1 MFGKRYFEIRERLA
15 EVVLGVGQLA
25 RECGGEI
32 LDPVTDGSFLKDLR
46 KPFLFVVCGEVNAG
60 KSALINALFATE
72 ICEVDALPK
81 TKQLHWYRYGE
92 KVGSVEKRP
101 MLVQDL
107 RPFEFLRDFEVVD
120 TPGSNASIEGNL
132 EEIERFLPV
141 ADLLLFVFP
150 VGNPWCAHTW
160 QLVARL
166 PEEQLD
172 KVAFVLQQSELR
184 NGEDLKV
191 ILGHMKTLGE
201 QKTGKIPVIFPVS
214 SKLAMEAKK
223 NDPPLSHILRK
234 SGLTTLNE
242 FISTKVCLDPDRREI
257 LKKVSDSAQE
267 ILKKIEERIEER
279 SDTLDSDQRF
289 LAELEDEVNL
299 RREGQAISL
308 LERLSGMG
316 DVFFRQGQIATR
328 DLGRRMSI
336 TRSLISLFQQE
347 KLPSKIE
354 GDLITAVKEAV
365 EKQAEAD
372 GVELVKNCRNHWKTV
387 EPRIRENLGIS
398 PPDFEQETESL
409 AGTRKRF
416 MRRLGR
422 SAKQAVA
429 QLKIRGAIDLKI
441 DTRRTVLRRH
451 TTLFLLLYT
460 IGGIFGGFGV
470 ATWPWVFVITATGI
484 LGVAAIYSKLSRK
497 ALCCD
502 FMEDFKDLR
511 HTFADSLESDYK
523 DGVREFYLEYG
534 ELFEIV
540 RRRIAD
546 QKLLLEPRKERWND
560 LFLELKAVDQEL

>member
-32 LDPVTDGSFLKDLR
+32 LDPVTDGNFLKDLR

-92 KVGSVEKRP
+92 KVGSVEKRS

-107 RPFEFLRDFEVVD
+107 RPLEFLRDFEVVD

-150 VGNPWCAHTW
+150 VGNPWCADTW

-172 KVAFVLQQSELR
+172 KVAFVLQQSDLR
-184 NGEDLKV
+184 SEEDLKV

-201 QKTGKIPVIFPVS
+201 QKTGKIPAIFPVS
-214 SKLAMEAKK
+214 AKLAMEAKK

-242 FISTKVCLDPDRREI
+242 FISTKVSLAPDRREI

-267 ILKKIEERIEER
+267 ILKKIEARIEER

-289 LAELEDEVNL
+289 LAELEDEVDL

-387 EPRIRENLGIS
+387 EPRIREHLGIS

-441 DTRRTVLRRH
+441 DTRRMVLRRY
-451 TTLFLLLYT
+451 TTLFLILYT

-470 ATWPWVFVITATGI
+470 ATWPWVFVITATGT

-497 ALCCD
+497 ALCRD

>member
-32 LDPVTDGSFLKDLR
+32 LDPVTDGNFLKDLR

-92 KVGSVEKRP
+92 KVSSVEKRS

-107 RPFEFLRDFEVVD
+107 RPFEILRDFEVVD

-150 VGNPWCAHTW
+150 VGNPWCADTW
-160 QLVARL
+160 QLIARL

-172 KVAFVLQQSELR
+172 KVTFVLQQSELR
-184 NGEDLKV
+184 NEEDLKV

-201 QKTGKIPVIFPVS
+201 QKTGKVPKIFPVS
-214 SKLAMEAKK
+214 AKLAMEAKK

-242 FISTKVCLDPDRREI
+242 FISTKVSLDPDRREI

-267 ILKKIEERIEER
+267 ILKKIEARIEER

-289 LAELEDEVNL
+289 LAELEDEVDL

-347 KLPSKIE
+347 KLPTKIE

-441 DTRRTVLRRH
+441 DTRRMVLRRY
-451 TTLFLLLYT
+451 TTLFLILYT

-470 ATWPWVFVITATGI
+470 ATWPWVFVITATGT

-497 ALCCD
+497 ALCRD

>member
-15 EVVLGVGQLA
+15 DVVLGVGQLA

-32 LDPVTDGSFLKDLR
+32 LDPVTGGDFLKDLR

-92 KVGSVEKRP
+92 KVGSAEKRS

-107 RPFEFLRDFEVVD
+107 RPLEFLRDFEVVD

-150 VGNPWCAHTW
+150 VGNPWCADTW

-184 NGEDLKV
+184 NEEDLKV

-201 QKTGKIPVIFPVS
+201 QKTGKTPAIFPVS
-214 SKLAMEAKK
+214 AKLAMEAKK

-242 FISTKVCLDPDRREI
+242 FISTKVSLAPDRREI

-267 ILKKIEERIEER
+267 ILKKIEARIEER

-308 LERLSGMG
+308 LERLSKMG

-365 EKQAEAD
+365 EKQAVAD

-416 MRRLGR
+416 MSRLGR

-441 DTRRTVLRRH
+441 DTRRMVLRRY
-451 TTLFLLLYT
+451 TTLFLILYT

-470 ATWPWVFVITATGI
+470 ATWPWVFVITATGT

-497 ALCCD
+497 ALCRD

>member
-15 EVVLGVGQLA
+15 DVVLGVGQLA

-32 LDPVTDGSFLKDLR
+32 LDPVTDGDFLKDLR

-60 KSALINALFATE
+60 KSSLINALFATE
-72 ICEVDALPK
+72 VCEVDALPK

-92 KVGSVEKRP
+92 KVGSVEKRS

-107 RPFEFLRDFEVVD
+107 RPLEFLHDFEVVD

-150 VGNPWCAHTW
+150 VGNPWCADTW

-184 NGEDLKV
+184 NEEDLKV

-201 QKTGKIPVIFPVS
+201 QKTGKIPAIFPVS
-214 SKLAMEAKK
+214 AKLAMEAKK

-242 FISTKVCLDPDRREI
+242 FISTKVSLAPDRREI

-267 ILKKIEERIEER
+267 ILKKIEARIEER

-365 EKQAEAD
+365 EKQAVAD

-416 MRRLGR
+416 MSRLGR

-441 DTRRTVLRRH
+441 DTRRMVLRRY
-451 TTLFLLLYT
+451 TTLFLILYT

-470 ATWPWVFVITATGI
+470 ATWPWVFVITATGT

-497 ALCCD
+497 ALCRD

>member
-32 LDPVTDGSFLKDLR
+32 LEPVTDGNFLKDLR

-60 KSALINALFATE
+60 KSSLINALFASE
-72 ICEVDALPK
+72 VCEVDALPK

-92 KVGSVEKRP
+92 KVGSVEKRS

-107 RPFEFLRDFEVVD
+107 RSFEFLRDFEVVD

-150 VGNPWCAHTW
+150 VGNPWCADTW

-184 NGEDLKV
+184 NEEDLKV

-214 SKLAMEAKK
+214 AKLAMEAKK

-242 FISTKVCLDPDRREI
+242 FISTKVSLDPDRRET

-267 ILKKIEERIEER
+267 ILKKIEARIEER

-365 EKQAEAD
+365 EKQAVAD

-441 DTRRTVLRRH
+441 DTRRMVLRRY
-451 TTLFLLLYT
+451 TTLFLILYT

-470 ATWPWVFVITATGI
+470 ATWPWVFVITATGT

-497 ALCCD
+497 ALCRD

>member
-32 LDPVTDGSFLKDLR
+32 LEPVTDGNFLKDLR

-60 KSALINALFATE
+60 KSSLINALFATE
-72 ICEVDALPK
+72 VCEVDALPK

-92 KVGSVEKRP
+92 KVGSVEKRS

-107 RPFEFLRDFEVVD
+107 RSFEFLRDFEVVD

-150 VGNPWCAHTW
+150 VGNPWCADTW

-184 NGEDLKV
+184 NEEDLKV

-214 SKLAMEAKK
+214 AKLAMEAKK

-242 FISTKVCLDPDRREI
+242 FISTKVSLAPDRREI

-267 ILKKIEERIEER
+267 ILKKIEARIEER

-441 DTRRTVLRRH
+441 DTRRMVLRRY
-451 TTLFLLLYT
+451 TTLFLILYT

-470 ATWPWVFVITATGI
+470 ATWPWVFVITATGT

-497 ALCCD
+497 ALCRD

>member
-1 MFGKRYFEIRERLA
+1 MFGKRYFKIRERLA
-15 EVVLGVGQLA
+15 EVVLEVGQLA

-32 LDPVTDGSFLKDLR
+32 LDPVTDGSFVKDLR

-81 TKQLHWYRYGE
+81 TKQIHWYRYGE
-92 KVGSVEKRP
+92 KVGSVEKRS

-107 RPFEFLRDFEVVD
+107 RPLEFLRDFEVVD

-150 VGNPWCAHTW
+150 VGNPWCADTW

-184 NGEDLKV
+184 NEEDLKV

-201 QKTGKIPVIFPVS
+201 QKTGKIPEIFPVS
-214 SKLAMEAKK
+214 AKLAMVAKK
-223 NDPPLSHILRK
+223 NDPPISHMLRK

-242 FISTKVCLDPDRREI
+242 FISTKVSLDPGRREI
-257 LKKVSDSAQE
+257 LKKVSNSAQG
-267 ILKKIEERIEER
+267 ILKKIEARIEER

-299 RREGQAISL
+299 RREGQAILL

-365 EKQAEAD
+365 EKQAETD

-441 DTRRTVLRRH
+441 DTRRMVLRRY
-451 TTLFLLLYT
+451 TTLFLILYT

-470 ATWPWVFVITATGI
+470 ATWPWVFVITATGT

-497 ALCCD
+497 ALCRD

>member
-32 LDPVTDGSFLKDLR
+32 LEPVTDGNFLKDLR

-60 KSALINALFATE
+60 KSSLINALFASE
-72 ICEVDALPK
+72 VCEVDALPK

-92 KVGSVEKRP
+92 KVGSVEKRS

-107 RPFEFLRDFEVVD
+107 RSFEFLRDFEVVD

-150 VGNPWCAHTW
+150 VGNPWCADTW

-184 NGEDLKV
+184 NEEDLKV

-201 QKTGKIPVIFPVS
+201 QKTGKTPAIFPVS
-214 SKLAMEAKK
+214 AKLAMEAKK

-242 FISTKVCLDPDRREI
+242 FISTKVSLDPDRRET

-267 ILKKIEERIEER
+267 ILKKIEARIEER

-365 EKQAEAD
+365 EKQAVAD

-441 DTRRTVLRRH
+441 DTRRMVLRRY
-451 TTLFLLLYT
+451 TTLFLILYT

-470 ATWPWVFVITATGI
+470 ATWPWVFVITATGT

-497 ALCCD
+497 ALCRD

>member
-32 LDPVTDGSFLKDLR
+32 LDPVTDGNFLKDLR

-92 KVGSVEKRP
+92 KVGSVEKRS

-107 RPFEFLRDFEVVD
+107 RPLEFLRDFEVVD

-150 VGNPWCAHTW
+150 VGNPWCADTW

-184 NGEDLKV
+184 NEEDLKV

-201 QKTGKIPVIFPVS
+201 QKTGKIPAIFPVS
-214 SKLAMEAKK
+214 AKLAMEAKK

-242 FISTKVCLDPDRREI
+242 FISTKVSLAPDRREI

-267 ILKKIEERIEER
+267 ILKKIEARIEER

-289 LAELEDEVNL
+289 LAELEDEVDL

-387 EPRIRENLGIS
+387 EPRIREHLGIS

-441 DTRRTVLRRH
+441 DTRRMVLRRY
-451 TTLFLLLYT
+451 TTLFLILYT

-470 ATWPWVFVITATGI
+470 ATWPWVFV
-484 LGVAAIYSKLSRK
+484 
-497 ALCCD
+497 
-502 FMEDFKDLR
+502 
-511 HTFADSLESDYK
+511 
-523 DGVREFYLEYG
+523 
-534 ELFEIV
+534 
-540 RRRIAD
+540 
-546 QKLLLEPRKERWND
+546 
-560 LFLELKAVDQEL
+560 

>member
-1 MFGKRYFEIRERLA
+1 MFGKRYFEIRERVA

-32 LDPVTDGSFLKDLR
+32 LDPVTDGNFLKDLR

-92 KVGSVEKRP
+92 KVGSVEKRS

-107 RPFEFLRDFEVVD
+107 RHLEFLRDFEVVD

-150 VGNPWCAHTW
+150 VGNPWCADTW
-160 QLVARL
+160 QLVSRL

-184 NGEDLKV
+184 NEEDLKV

-201 QKTGKIPVIFPVS
+201 QKTGKIPAIFPVS
-214 SKLAMEAKK
+214 AKLAMEAKK

-242 FISTKVCLDPDRREI
+242 FISTKVSLAPDRRKI

-267 ILKKIEERIEER
+267 ILKKIEARIEER

-289 LAELEDEVNL
+289 LAELEDEVDL

-387 EPRIRENLGIS
+387 EPRIREHLGIS

-416 MRRLGR
+416 MSRLGR

-441 DTRRTVLRRH
+441 DTRRMVLRRY
-451 TTLFLLLYT
+451 TTLFLILYT

-470 ATWPWVFVITATGI
+470 ATWPWVFVITATGT

-497 ALCCD
+497 ALCRD

>member
-32 LDPVTDGSFLKDLR
+32 LEPVTDGNFLKDLR

-60 KSALINALFATE
+60 KSSLINALFASE
-72 ICEVDALPK
+72 VCEVDALPK

-92 KVGSVEKRP
+92 KVGSVEKRS

-107 RPFEFLRDFEVVD
+107 RSFEFLRDFEVVD

-150 VGNPWCAHTW
+150 VGNPWCADTW

-184 NGEDLKV
+184 NEEDLKV

-214 SKLAMEAKK
+214 AKLAMEAKK
-223 NDPPLSHILRK
+223 NDPPLSHLLRK

-242 FISTKVCLDPDRREI
+242 FISTKVSLDPDRRET

-267 ILKKIEERIEER
+267 ILKKIEARIEER

-365 EKQAEAD
+365 EKQAVAD

-441 DTRRTVLRRH
+441 DTRRMVLRRY
-451 TTLFLLLYT
+451 TTLFLILYT

-470 ATWPWVFVITATGI
+470 ATWPWVFVITATGT

-497 ALCCD
+497 ALCRD

>member
-1 MFGKRYFEIRERLA
+1 MFGKRYFAIRERLA
-15 EVVLGVGQLA
+15 EVVLAVGQLA

-32 LDPVTDGSFLKDLR
+32 LDPVTDGSFLKNLR
-46 KPFLFVVCGEVNAG
+46 KPFIFVVCGEVNAG
-60 KSALINALFATE
+60 KSSLINALFAHE
-72 ICEVDALPK
+72 FCEVDALPK
-81 TKQLHWYRYGE
+81 TKKLHWYRYGA
-92 KVGSVEKRP
+92 KVASTEKRS
-101 MLVQDL
+101 MLVQDVCPL
-107 RPFEFLRDFEVVD
+107 DFLRDFEVVD

-132 EEIERFLPV
+132 AEIERFLPV

-150 VGNPWCAHTW
+150 VGNPWCADTW

-172 KVAFVLQQSELR
+172 KVGFVLQQSELR
-184 NGEDLKV
+184 DEEDLKV
-191 ILGHMKTLGE
+191 ILGHMRTLGE
-201 QKTGKIPVIFPVS
+201 QKTGRIPEIFPVS
-214 SKLAMEAKK
+214 AKLAMEAKMA
-223 NDPPLSHILRK
+223 DPPLSHLLKKSGFPPLEYFISSKVSLNQERRKILR
-234 SGLTTLNE
+234 E
-242 FISTKVCLDPDRREI
+242 
-257 LKKVSDSAQE
+257 VSNSAQE
-267 ILKKIEERIEER
+267 VLQKIEERIEER
-279 SDTLDSDQRF
+279 SDSLDSDQRF
-289 LAELEDEVNL
+289 LAELEDEVDL

-347 KLPSKIE
+347 KLPSEIE
-354 GDLITAVKEAV
+354 RDLITAVKEAV
-365 EKQAEAD
+365 EKQAESD
-372 GVELVKNCRNHWKTV
+372 GVELVKSCRNHWKTV
-387 EPRIRENLGIS
+387 EPRIRENLGIN
-398 PPDFEQETESL
+398 PPNFQQETESL

-429 QLKIRGAIDLKI
+429 QLKIRGTIDLKI
-441 DTRRTVLRRH
+441 DGRRMVLRRY
-451 TTLFLLLYT
+451 TTLFLILYT
-460 IGGIFGGFGV
+460 IAGVLGGFGI
-470 ATWPWVFVITATGI
+470 ATWPWVFVMMATGT

-497 ALCCD
+497 AVCRD
-502 FMEDFKDLR
+502 FMEGIKDLR
-511 HTFADSLESDYK
+511 HSFADSLAGDYK

-534 ELFEIV
+534 GLFEIV

>member
-32 LDPVTDGSFLKDLR
+32 LDPVTDGNFLKDLR

-92 KVGSVEKRP
+92 KVGSVEKRS

-107 RPFEFLRDFEVVD
+107 RPLEFLRDFEVVD

-150 VGNPWCAHTW
+150 VGNPWCADTW
-160 QLVARL
+160 QLVSRL

-184 NGEDLKV
+184 NEEDLKV

-201 QKTGKIPVIFPVS
+201 QKTGKIPAIFPVS
-214 SKLAMEAKK
+214 AKLAMEAKK

-242 FISTKVCLDPDRREI
+242 FISTKVSLAPDRREI

-267 ILKKIEERIEER
+267 ILKKIEARIEER

-289 LAELEDEVNL
+289 LAELEDEVDL

-387 EPRIRENLGIS
+387 EPRIREHLGIS

-441 DTRRTVLRRH
+441 DTRRMVLRRY
-451 TTLFLLLYT
+451 TTLFLILYT

-470 ATWPWVFVITATGI
+470 ATWPWVFVITATGT
-484 LGVAAIYSKLSRK
+484 LGVAAIYSKFSRK
-497 ALCCD
+497 ALCRD

>member
-32 LDPVTDGSFLKDLR
+32 LEPVTDGNFLKDLR

-60 KSALINALFATE
+60 KSSLINALFATE
-72 ICEVDALPK
+72 VCEVDALPK

-92 KVGSVEKRP
+92 KVGSVEKRS

-107 RPFEFLRDFEVVD
+107 RSFEFLRDFEVVD

-150 VGNPWCAHTW
+150 VGNPWCADTW

-184 NGEDLKV
+184 NEEDLKV

-214 SKLAMEAKK
+214 AKLAMEAKK

-242 FISTKVCLDPDRREI
+242 FISTKVSLDPDRRET

-267 ILKKIEERIEER
+267 ILKKIEARIEER

-365 EKQAEAD
+365 EKQAVAD

-441 DTRRTVLRRH
+441 DTRRMVLRRY
-451 TTLFLLLYT
+451 TTLFLILYT

-470 ATWPWVFVITATGI
+470 ATWPWVFVITATGT

-497 ALCCD
+497 ALCRD

>member
-1 MFGKRYFEIRERLA
+1 MFGKRYFKIRERLA
-15 EVVLGVGQLA
+15 EVVLEVGQLA

-32 LDPVTDGSFLKDLR
+32 LDPVTDGSFVKDLR

-92 KVGSVEKRP
+92 NLGSAEKRS

-107 RPFEFLRDFEVVD
+107 RPLGFLRDFEVVD

-150 VGNPWCAHTW
+150 VGNPWCADTW

-184 NGEDLKV
+184 NEEDLKV

-201 QKTGKIPVIFPVS
+201 QKTGKIPEIFPVS
-214 SKLAMEAKK
+214 AKLAMEAKK
-223 NDPPLSHILRK
+223 NDPPLSHMLRK
-234 SGLTTLNE
+234 SGLTTLSE
-242 FISTKVCLDPDRREI
+242 FISTKVSLDPGRREI
-257 LKKVSDSAQE
+257 LKKVSNSAQE
-267 ILKKIEERIEER
+267 ILKKIEARIEER

-299 RREGQAISL
+299 RRERQAISL

-365 EKQAEAD
+365 EKQAETD

-441 DTRRTVLRRH
+441 DSRRMVLRRY
-451 TTLFLLLYT
+451 TTLFLILYT

-470 ATWPWVFVITATGI
+470 ATWPWVFVITATGT

-497 ALCCD
+497 ALCRD

-511 HTFADSLESDYK
+511 HTFADSLESDYT

-534 ELFEIV
+534 GLFEIV

>member
-1 MFGKRYFEIRERLA
+1 MFGKRYFKIRERLA
-15 EVVLGVGQLA
+15 EVVLEVGQLA

-32 LDPVTDGSFLKDLR
+32 LDPVTDGSFVKDLR

-92 KVGSVEKRP
+92 KVGSVEKRS

-150 VGNPWCAHTW
+150 VGNPWCADTW

-184 NGEDLKV
+184 NEEDLKV

-201 QKTGKIPVIFPVS
+201 QKTGKIPEIFPVS
-214 SKLAMEAKK
+214 AKLAMVAKK
-223 NDPPLSHILRK
+223 NDPPISHMLRK

-242 FISTKVCLDPDRREI
+242 FISTKVSLDPGRREI
-257 LKKVSDSAQE
+257 LKKVSNSAQG
-267 ILKKIEERIEER
+267 ILKKIEARIEER

-299 RREGQAISL
+299 RREGQAILL

-365 EKQAEAD
+365 EKQAETD

-387 EPRIRENLGIS
+387 EPRIREHLGIS

-441 DTRRTVLRRH
+441 DTRRMVLRRY
-451 TTLFLLLYT
+451 TTLFLILYT

-470 ATWPWVFVITATGI
+470 ATWPWVFVITATGT

-497 ALCCD
+497 ALCRD

>member
-1 MFGKRYFEIRERLA
+1 MFGKRYFKIRERLA
-15 EVVLGVGQLA
+15 EVVLEVGQLA

-32 LDPVTDGSFLKDLR
+32 LDPVTDGSFVKDLR

-81 TKQLHWYRYGE
+81 TKQIHWYRYGE
-92 KVGSVEKRP
+92 KVGSVEKRS

-150 VGNPWCAHTW
+150 VGNPWCADTW

-184 NGEDLKV
+184 NEEDLKV

-201 QKTGKIPVIFPVS
+201 QKTGKIPEIFPVS
-214 SKLAMEAKK
+214 AKLAMVAKK
-223 NDPPLSHILRK
+223 NDPPISHMLRK

-242 FISTKVCLDPDRREI
+242 FISTKVSLDPGRREI
-257 LKKVSDSAQE
+257 LKKVSNSAQG
-267 ILKKIEERIEER
+267 ILKKIEARIEER

-299 RREGQAISL
+299 RREGQAILL

-365 EKQAEAD
+365 EKQAETD

-398 PPDFEQETESL
+398 PPDFKQETESL

-441 DTRRTVLRRH
+441 DTRRMVLRRY
-451 TTLFLLLYT
+451 TTLFLILYT

-470 ATWPWVFVITATGI
+470 ATWPWVFVITATGT

-497 ALCCD
+497 ALCRD

>member
-32 LDPVTDGSFLKDLR
+32 LDPVTDGNFLKDLR

-92 KVGSVEKRP
+92 KVGSVEKRS

-107 RPFEFLRDFEVVD
+107 RPLGFLRDFEVVD

-150 VGNPWCAHTW
+150 VGNPWCADTW

-172 KVAFVLQQSELR
+172 KVAFVLQQSDLR
-184 NGEDLKV
+184 SEEDLKV

-201 QKTGKIPVIFPVS
+201 QKTGKIPEIFPVS
-214 SKLAMEAKK
+214 AKLAMEAKK
-223 NDPPLSHILRK
+223 NDPPLSHMLRK

-242 FISTKVCLDPDRREI
+242 FISTKVSLAPDRREI

-267 ILKKIEERIEER
+267 ILKKIEARIEER

-289 LAELEDEVNL
+289 LAELEDEVDL

-365 EKQAEAD
+365 EKQAETD

-409 AGTRKRF
+409 AGTQKRF

-441 DTRRTVLRRH
+441 DSRRMVLRRY
-451 TTLFLLLYT
+451 TTLFLILYT

-470 ATWPWVFVITATGI
+470 ATWPWLFVITATGT

-497 ALCCD
+497 ALCRD

-534 ELFEIV
+534 GLFEIV

>member
-32 LDPVTDGSFLKDLR
+32 LEPVTDGNFLKDLR

-60 KSALINALFATE
+60 KSSLINALFATE
-72 ICEVDALPK
+72 VCEVDALPK

-92 KVGSVEKRP
+92 KVGSVEKRS

-107 RPFEFLRDFEVVD
+107 RSFEFLRDFEVVD

-150 VGNPWCAHTW
+150 VGNPWCADTW

-172 KVAFVLQQSELR
+172 KVVFVLQQSELR
-184 NGEDLKV
+184 NEEDLKV

-214 SKLAMEAKK
+214 AKLAMEAKK

-242 FISTKVCLDPDRREI
+242 FISTKVSLAPDRREI

-267 ILKKIEERIEER
+267 ILKKIEARIEER

-365 EKQAEAD
+365 EKQAVAD

-441 DTRRTVLRRH
+441 DTRRMVLRRY
-451 TTLFLLLYT
+451 TTLFLILYT

-470 ATWPWVFVITATGI
+470 ATWPWVFVITATGT

-497 ALCCD
+497 ALCRD

>member
-1 MFGKRYFEIRERLA
+1 
-15 EVVLGVGQLA
+15 
-25 RECGGEI
+25 
-32 LDPVTDGSFLKDLR
+32 
-46 KPFLFVVCGEVNAG
+46 
-60 KSALINALFATE
+60 
-72 ICEVDALPK
+72 
-81 TKQLHWYRYGE
+81 
-92 KVGSVEKRP
+92 
-101 MLVQDL
+101 MLVQELCPLD
-107 RPFEFLRDFEVVD
+107 FLRDFEVVD
-120 TPGSNASIEGNL
+120 TPGSNASIEGSL
-132 EEIERFLPV
+132 EEVERFLPV
-141 ADLLLFVFP
+141 ADLLFFVFP
-150 VGNPWCAHTW
+150 VGNPWCADTW

-166 PEEQLD
+166 PEEQLG
-172 KVAFVLQQSELR
+172 KVGFVLQQSELR
-184 NGEDLKV
+184 NEEDLKV

-201 QKTGKIPVIFPVS
+201 QKTGRIPEIFPVS
-214 SKLAMEAKK
+214 AKLVMEART
-223 NDPPLSHILRK
+223 NDPPLSHMLRK

-242 FISTKVCLDPDRREI
+242 FISSKVSHDPDRRKI
-257 LKKVSDSAQE
+257 LQEVSNSAQE
-267 ILKKIEERIEER
+267 VLNKIEARIEER

-336 TRSLISLFQQE
+336 SRSLISLFQQE
-347 KLPSKIE
+347 KLPSQIE

-372 GVELVKNCRNHWKTV
+372 GIELVKNCRNHWKTV

-422 SAKQAVA
+422 SAKQAVT
-429 QLKIRGAIDLKI
+429 QLKIRGTIDLTI
-441 DTRRTVLRRH
+441 DSRRIVLRRY
-451 TTLFLLLYT
+451 TTLFLILYT
-460 IGGIFGGFGV
+460 IAGILGGFGI
-470 ATWPWVFVITATGI
+470 ATWPWVFIMMATGV
-484 LGVAAIYSKLSRK
+484 LGLAAIYSKLSRK
-497 ALCCD
+497 ALCRD
-502 FMEDFKDLR
+502 FMEGFKDLR
-511 HTFADSLESDYK
+511 HTFADSLERDYK

-534 ELFEIV
+534 GLFEIV

>member
-32 LDPVTDGSFLKDLR
+32 LDPVTDGNFLKDLR

-92 KVGSVEKRP
+92 KVGSVEKRS

-107 RPFEFLRDFEVVD
+107 RPLEFLRDFEVVD

-150 VGNPWCAHTW
+150 VGNPWCADTW
-160 QLVARL
+160 QLVSRL

-184 NGEDLKV
+184 NEEDLKV

-201 QKTGKIPVIFPVS
+201 QKTGKIPAIFPVS
-214 SKLAMEAKK
+214 AKLAMEAKK

-234 SGLTTLNE
+234 SGFTMLNE
-242 FISTKVCLDPDRREI
+242 FISTKVSLAPDRREI

-267 ILKKIEERIEER
+267 ILKKIEARIEER

-299 RREGQAISL
+299 RREGQAILL

-365 EKQAEAD
+365 EKQAVAD

-416 MRRLGR
+416 MSRLGR

-441 DTRRTVLRRH
+441 DTRRMVLRRY
-451 TTLFLLLYT
+451 TTLFLILYT

-470 ATWPWVFVITATGI
+470 ATWPWVFVITATGT

-497 ALCCD
+497 ALCRD

>member
-32 LDPVTDGSFLKDLR
+32 LDPVTDGNFLKDLR

-72 ICEVDALPK
+72 ICEVDALPT

-92 KVGSVEKRP
+92 KVGSVEKRS

-107 RPFEFLRDFEVVD
+107 RPLGFLRDFEVVD

-150 VGNPWCAHTW
+150 VGNPWCADTW

-184 NGEDLKV
+184 NEEDLKV

-201 QKTGKIPVIFPVS
+201 QKTGKIPAIFPVS
-214 SKLAMEAKK
+214 AKLAMEAKK

-242 FISTKVCLDPDRREI
+242 FISTKVSLAPDRREI

-267 ILKKIEERIEER
+267 ILKKIEARIEER

-289 LAELEDEVNL
+289 LAELEDEVDL

-387 EPRIRENLGIS
+387 EPRIREHLGIS

-441 DTRRTVLRRH
+441 DTRRMVLRRY
-451 TTLFLLLYT
+451 TTLFLILYT

-470 ATWPWVFVITATGI
+470 ATWPWLFVITATGT

-497 ALCCD
+497 ALCRD

-534 ELFEIV
+534 GLFEIV

>member
-1 MFGKRYFEIRERLA
+1 MFGKRYFKIRERLA
-15 EVVLGVGQLA
+15 EVVLEVGQLA

-32 LDPVTDGSFLKDLR
+32 LDPVTDGSFVKDLR

-81 TKQLHWYRYGE
+81 TKQIHWYRYGE
-92 KVGSVEKRP
+92 KVGSVEKRS

-150 VGNPWCAHTW
+150 VGNPWCADTW

-172 KVAFVLQQSELR
+172 KVAFVLQQGELR
-184 NGEDLKV
+184 NEEDLKV

-201 QKTGKIPVIFPVS
+201 QKTGKIPEIFPVS
-214 SKLAMEAKK
+214 AKLAMVAKK
-223 NDPPLSHILRK
+223 NDPPISHMLRK

-242 FISTKVCLDPDRREI
+242 FISTKVSLDPGRREI
-257 LKKVSDSAQE
+257 LKKVSNSAQG
-267 ILKKIEERIEER
+267 ILKKIEARIEER

-299 RREGQAISL
+299 RREGQAILL

-365 EKQAEAD
+365 EKQAETD

-441 DTRRTVLRRH
+441 DTRRMVLRRY
-451 TTLFLLLYT
+451 TTLFLILYT

-470 ATWPWVFVITATGI
+470 ATWPWVFVITATGT

-497 ALCCD
+497 ALCRD

>member
-32 LDPVTDGSFLKDLR
+32 LDPVTGGDFLKDLR

-92 KVGSVEKRP
+92 KVGSAEKRS

-107 RPFEFLRDFEVVD
+107 RPLEFLRDFEVVD

-150 VGNPWCAHTW
+150 VGNPWCADTW

-184 NGEDLKV
+184 NEEDLKV

-201 QKTGKIPVIFPVS
+201 QKTGKTPAIFPVS
-214 SKLAMEAKK
+214 AKLAMEAKK

-242 FISTKVCLDPDRREI
+242 FISTKVSLAPDRREI

-267 ILKKIEERIEER
+267 ILKKIEARIEER

-365 EKQAEAD
+365 EKQAVAD

-416 MRRLGR
+416 MSRLGR

-441 DTRRTVLRRH
+441 DTRRMVLRRY
-451 TTLFLLLYT
+451 TTLFLILYT

-470 ATWPWVFVITATGI
+470 ATWPWVFVITATGT

-497 ALCCD
+497 ALCRD

>member
-1 MFGKRYFEIRERLA
+1 MFGKRYFAIRERLA

-46 KPFLFVVCGEVNAG
+46 KPFLFVVCGEINAG
-60 KSALINALFATE
+60 KSALINALFGNE

-81 TKQLHWYRYGE
+81 TKQLQWYRYGE
-92 KVGSVEKRP
+92 KAGSTEKRS
-101 MLVQDL
+101 MLIQNL
-107 RPFEFLRDFEVVD
+107 RPLGFLRDFEVVD

-150 VGNPWCAHTW
+150 VGNPWCADTW

-166 PEEQLD
+166 PEEQLV
-172 KVAFVLQQSELR
+172 KVGFVLQQSDLR
-184 NGEDLKV
+184 GEEDLKV
-191 ILGHMKTLGE
+191 ISGHMKTLGE
-201 QKTGKIPVIFPVS
+201 QKTGRIPEIFPVS
-214 SKLAMEAKK
+214 AKLVMEARK
-223 NDPPLSHILRK
+223 NDPPLSHMLRK
-234 SGLTTLNE
+234 SGLTALND
-242 FISTKVCLDPDRREI
+242 FISS
-257 LKKVSDSAQE
+257 KVSHDPNRRKFHQEVSNAAQE
-267 ILKKIEERIEER
+267 VLKKIEGRIEER
-279 SDTLDSDQRF
+279 SDSLDSDQRF
-289 LAELEDEVNL
+289 LAELENEVDL

-308 LERLSGMG
+308 LERLGGMG

-336 TRSLISLFQQE
+336 TRCLMSLFQQE

-354 GDLITAVKEAV
+354 RDLITAVKEAV
-365 EKQAEAD
+365 EKQAEVD
-372 GVELVKNCRNHWKTV
+372 GVELVKSCRNHWKTV
-387 EPRIRENLGIS
+387 EPRIQENLGIN
-398 PPDFEQETESL
+398 PPNFEKETESL

-429 QLKIRGAIDLKI
+429 QLKIRGIIDLKI
-441 DTRRTVLRRH
+441 DSRRIVLRRY

-460 IGGIFGGFGV
+460 IAGVLGGLNV
-470 ATWPWVFVITATGI
+470 ATWPWIFMTMATGT
-484 LGVAAIYSKLSRK
+484 LGIAAIYSKISRK
-497 ALCCD
+497 ALCRD
-502 FMEDFKDLR
+502 FMEGFKDLR
-511 HTFADSLESDYK
+511 HTFADSLASDYK

-534 ELFEIV
+534 GLFEIV

-560 LFLELKAVDQEL
+560 LFLELKAVDQDL

>member
-1 MFGKRYFEIRERLA
+1 MFGKRYFKIRERLA
-15 EVVLGVGQLA
+15 EVVLEVGQLA

-32 LDPVTDGSFLKDLR
+32 LDPVTDGSFVKDLR

-81 TKQLHWYRYGE
+81 TKQIHWYRYGE
-92 KVGSVEKRP
+92 KVGSVEKRS

-150 VGNPWCAHTW
+150 VGNPWCADTW

-184 NGEDLKV
+184 NEEDLKV

-201 QKTGKIPVIFPVS
+201 QKTGKIPEIFPVS
-214 SKLAMEAKK
+214 AKLAMVAKK
-223 NDPPLSHILRK
+223 NDPPISHMLRK

-242 FISTKVCLDPDRREI
+242 FISTKVSLDPGRREI
-257 LKKVSDSAQE
+257 LKKMSNSAQG
-267 ILKKIEERIEER
+267 ILKKIEARIEER

-299 RREGQAISL
+299 RREGQAILL

-365 EKQAEAD
+365 EKQAETD

-441 DTRRTVLRRH
+441 DTRRMVLRRY
-451 TTLFLLLYT
+451 TTLFLILYT

-470 ATWPWVFVITATGI
+470 ATWPWVFVITATGT

-497 ALCCD
+497 ALCRD

>member
-32 LDPVTDGSFLKDLR
+32 LDPVTDGDFLKDLR

-92 KVGSVEKRP
+92 KVSSVEKRS

-107 RPFEFLRDFEVVD
+107 RPFEILRDFEVVD

-150 VGNPWCAHTW
+150 VGNPWCADTW
-160 QLVARL
+160 QLIARL

-172 KVAFVLQQSELR
+172 KVTFVLQQSELR
-184 NGEDLKV
+184 NEEDLKV

-201 QKTGKIPVIFPVS
+201 QKTGKVPKIFPVS
-214 SKLAMEAKK
+214 AKLAMEAKK

-242 FISTKVCLDPDRREI
+242 FISTKVSLDPDRREI

-267 ILKKIEERIEER
+267 ILKKIEARIEER

-289 LAELEDEVNL
+289 LAELEDEVDL

-347 KLPSKIE
+347 KLPTKIE

-441 DTRRTVLRRH
+441 DTRRMVLRRY
-451 TTLFLLLYT
+451 TTLFLILYT

-470 ATWPWVFVITATGI
+470 ATWPWVFVITATGT

-497 ALCCD
+497 ALCRD

>member
-1 MFGKRYFEIRERLA
+1 MFGKRYFKIRERLA
-15 EVVLGVGQLA
+15 EVVLEVGQLA

-32 LDPVTDGSFLKDLR
+32 LDPVTDGSFVKDLR

-81 TKQLHWYRYGE
+81 TKQIHWYRYGE
-92 KVGSVEKRP
+92 KVGSVEKGS

-150 VGNPWCAHTW
+150 VGNPWCADTW

-184 NGEDLKV
+184 NEEDLKV

-201 QKTGKIPVIFPVS
+201 QKTGKIPEIFPVS
-214 SKLAMEAKK
+214 AKLAMVAKK
-223 NDPPLSHILRK
+223 NDPPISHMLRK

-242 FISTKVCLDPDRREI
+242 FISTKVSLDPGRREI
-257 LKKVSDSAQE
+257 LKKMSNSAQG
-267 ILKKIEERIEER
+267 ILKKIEARIEER

-299 RREGQAISL
+299 RREGQAILL
-308 LERLSGMG
+308 LECLSGMG

-365 EKQAEAD
+365 EKQAETD

-441 DTRRTVLRRH
+441 DTRRMVLRRY
-451 TTLFLLLYT
+451 TTLFLILYT

-470 ATWPWVFVITATGI
+470 ATWPWVFVITATGT

-497 ALCCD
+497 ALCRD